1 MTNTATLNTSN
12 KNKTKTKLRQTKM
25 HFKNKTVTY
34 YCHNRRNIQTAR
46 SGRCS
51 SEFLGERERGGKNS
65 KTLFDKDCSLGSV
78 KNLSNN

>member
-1 MTNTATLNTSN
+1 
-12 KNKTKTKLRQTKM
+12 M
-25 HFKNKTVTY
+25 HFKNKTITY
-34 YCHNRRNIQTAR
+34 YWHKRRNIQTAK

-51 SEFLGERERGGKNS
+51 SEFLGERRKGERGKKL

>member
-1 MTNTATLNTSN
+1 
-12 KNKTKTKLRQTKM
+12 M
-25 HFKNKTVTY
+25 HFKNKTIAY
-34 YCHNRRNIQTAR
+34 YWHKRRNSQTAK

-51 SEFLGERERGGKNS
+51 SEFLGEKERNGERGKKL